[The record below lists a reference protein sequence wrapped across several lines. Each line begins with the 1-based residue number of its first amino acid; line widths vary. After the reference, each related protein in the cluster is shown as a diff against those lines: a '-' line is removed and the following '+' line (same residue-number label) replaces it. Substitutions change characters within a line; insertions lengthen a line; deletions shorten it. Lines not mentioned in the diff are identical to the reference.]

1 MNHTD
6 NPECR
11 NCIECAN
18 RDTCKTFY
26 GSYVCKP
33 KKKNY
38 DNSNDLPL
46 KQLQINNSMMLSKE
60 NL

>member
-26 GSYVCKP
+26 GSYICRP
-33 KKKNY
+33 KKKTH
-38 DNSNDLPL
+38 DRNDLSL

-60 NL
+60 DL

>member
-6 NPECR
+6 KPECR

-26 GSYVCKP
+26 GSYICHP
-33 KKKNY
+33 KKKPTNRGLRSTLHVY
-38 DNSNDLPL
+38 DEYSGLN
-46 KQLQINNSMMLSKE
+46 KE
-60 NL
+60 REN